1 MGCYKVV
8 IEHYRCGHADKY
20 WEMDESRYATNPT
33 AKDCPDYDGNEFRG
47 CYHLGKHS
55 GCCMLESQQKQA
67 DEKYADKR
75 EVA

>member
-8 IEHYRCGHADKY
+8 IEHYRCEHADKH
-20 WEMDESRYATNPT
+20 WEMDEFRYGTSPT

-47 CYHLGKHS
+47 CSNLGKHS

-67 DEKYADKR
+67 DDKYKADQ